1 MLHGLLVAALRAEQ
15 LANSGRFSPAEPAC
29 QERVHISLTRSPDT
43 RLCQG
48 RLRLTS
54 GDCHH
59 VLPPGLI
66 FRSPSQR
73 FRVTFSLKHTGGCQ
87 RASSQR
93 RKLVK
98 AGFAIALAPA
108 AKFFSGRKLLGER
121 PSGSS
126 QLVGFDVLRPYP
138 DDLAAS

>member
-15 LANSGRFSPAEPAC
+15 LANSGRFSLAEPAY

-43 RLCQG
+43 RLCRG

-73 FRVTFSLKHTGGCQ
+73 SASLS
-87 RASSQR
+87 R
-93 RKLVK
+93 
-98 AGFAIALAPA
+98 
-108 AKFFSGRKLLGER
+108 
-121 PSGSS
+121 
-126 QLVGFDVLRPYP
+126 
-138 DDLAAS
+138 